1 MSPKASHFLCEECG
15 WASQKWL
22 GRCGKCASWGT
33 VVEASEIRIVN
44 SSETPQPHPLGV
56 SPRGAEILCSQWMVY
71 LGFQGVKVTEFSN
84 DGGVDIEAD
93 TAVAQVKLYEGSVGV
108 TEIRELVGVAHVD
121 GKTPIF
127 FTSGSYTKEAR
138 GFADS
143 AGVPIFRYS
152 VEQGT
157 LQPGNRA
164 AEQIV
169 IDRNKQ

>member
-1 MSPKASHFLCEECG
+1 
-15 WASQKWL
+15 
-22 GRCGKCASWGT
+22 
-33 VVEASEIRIVN
+33 
-44 SSETPQPHPLGV
+44 
-56 SPRGAEILCSQWMVY
+56 MVY

-121 GKTPIF
+121 GRTPIF

-152 VEQGT
+152 VEHGT
-157 LQPGNRA
+157 LQPENRA